1 MTNQRTYIAVAL
13 LAAGLFSQNSFGQT
27 YQVEDLGALPGKKS
41 SAPAAINDLG
51 QAAGSSSSDLTDP
64 SAFRYEGPNTKLPM
78 TDLGQAVADSV
89 SRGFGM
95 NNAGLVV
102 GDSNFG
108 EGEFVRRAAVFHPKT
123 TIDLVG
129 AESAGY
135 SRANDVNS
143 FEQVVGNVT
152 EEFDGLVGR
161 AFIWS
166 QTTGMRDLGT
176 LGGNSAQAL
185 AINDAGLVTG
195 NAQTAKGEDHAF
207 LYQPNSRRTSAAM
220 RDLGTL
226 GGSSSYGMAINSHN
240 HVVGY
245 SSINSKDNIH
255 AFLSDGVTMKD
266 LGSLGGKSI
275 AADHSVALGVN
286 DRDEVVGYSY
296 LAPEYQS
303 DSPIGLL
310 PVQTGF
316 IYRDGAMIDLNTLIG
331 DASKVYRIHS
341 ALAINAKGQI
351 VASAFNNESNAFCAV
366 LLTPQ

>member
-1 MTNQRTYIAVAL
+1 MKTKCTYIAVAL

-27 YQVEDLGALPGKKS
+27 YHVQDLGLLAGKKS
-41 SAPAAINDLG
+41 SAPAAINDAG

-64 SAFRYEGPNTKLPM
+64 SAFRYEGENSKASM
-78 TDLGQAVADSV
+78 TDLGQAIANSV
-89 SRGFGM
+89 SRGFGI

-102 GDSNFG
+102 GDSSFG
-108 EGEFVRRAAVFHPKT
+108 EGEFVRRAAVFHLKG
-123 TIDLVG
+123 TIDLTG
-129 AESAGY
+129 NMTSAEGF

-143 FEQVVGNVT
+143 AEQVVGNVT
-152 EEFDGLVGR
+152 EKMDGPGGR
-161 AFIWS
+161 AFIWTATS
-166 QTTGMRDLGT
+166 GMRDLGT
-176 LGGNSAQAL
+176 LGGTSAQAFAL
-185 AINDAGLVTG
+185 NDAGFVTG
-195 NAQTAKGEDHAF
+195 NSQTAKGVDHAF
-207 LYQPNSRRTSAAM
+207 LYQPNAKRAAM

-226 GGSSSYGMAINSHN
+226 GGSSSYGMAINSYN

-245 SSINSKDNIH
+245 SSINNMDNVH
-255 AFLSDGVTMKD
+255 AFLSDGVSMKD
-266 LGSLGGKSI
+266 LGALGGKSI

-296 LAPEYQS
+296 LAPEYQA

-316 IYRDGAMIDLNTLIG
+316 IYRDGVMTDLNTLIAG
-331 DASKVYRIHS
+331 AAKVYRIHS

-351 VASAFNNESNAFCAV
+351 VASAFNNESNSFCAV